1 VIDYNNNKTKNMLPV
16 ILAAVGGYLIY
27 DSLKSKKFADGG
39 MMADGG
45 YGKPHFETKEGME
58 ITKKSETLWNAMDE
72 KQKLDKL
79 NFLHKNK
86 HKDVSVRQAK
96 LNWDDLSVQNKML
109 VETNVYEISSKMA
122 DGGIAKGGKYEVLSP
137 DGFTIEFDKPYYTS
151 KKKAYEAFDKWKKR
165 YEAQGYYSSNNGRIP
180 LDELEEYMTIR
191 ELDGGKKKKLPK
203 HLEEK
208 LEIIAK
214 WCDINVEDVIGYLDA
229 MIDSGLTYDDLKI
242 NPTKNT
248 RFQRE
253 RAIEKKIKEI
263 WEKIEPNYKGRLKG
277 NHYYGVIKE
286 IISSGRLY
294 SNDSGDLLKDFKS
307 YRNK

>member
-253 RAIEKKIKEI
+253 RATEKKIKEI

-286 IISSGRLY
+286 IIISGRLY